1 MTFWAEWCFDGPGQ
15 WESDSMS
22 MDVENGQSIL
32 LQTGSGVFH
41 KGTSGIRIGPGIAEH
56 RLRNLRQETDACRV
70 QMAFKSPVDHTF
82 ELRYGRWSTGTF
94 DLVQD
99 RS

>member
-1 MTFWAEWCFDGPGQ
+1 
-15 WESDSMS
+15 MS

-56 RLRNLRQETDACRV
+56 RLRNLRQETDAFRV